1 MSDFNPDFD
10 GDGKVTEKEF
20 ELFERKIIAKRRMA
34 TASIVAMIM
43 FTAFLMSPIVPV
55 ERVDA
60 LSDIFSMFYITMG
73 GVVAAFF
80 GVSAWM
86 GKK

>member
-1 MSDFNPDFD
+1 MENFNPDLD
-10 GDGKVTEKEF
+10 GDGVVTEQEF
-20 ELFERKIIAKRRMA
+20 KMYERKVVAKRRMA
-34 TASIVAMIM
+34 SGSVIAMVV
-43 FTAFLMSPIVPV
+43 FTGILMSPIVPV

-73 GVVAAFF
+73 GIVAAFF